1 MNPINPNYPLEEI
14 FRTVLRN
21 GGSFA
26 DLCHES
32 SQSSSI
38 VCDDNKIE
46 KVITGVDTG
55 VGLRAIADFK
65 TSYAYGNRCSEAD
78 VLGLAEDLAG
88 AVKAGSGAT
97 IAKEY
102 PLGPRVNL
110 QVSLSPDTIEL
121 AKKVAIVRQANAAA
135 RGIDPRVRQVK
146 VVYSDK
152 RQKLAIANSEGL
164 LVEEDRTY
172 TLLAVQVVAAENGLI
187 QTGYEPVGGLIGFE
201 LFDEVDPAWVAE
213 TAARRAVHALEAREA
228 PSGVMPVILSSEAG
242 GTMIHEAVGHG
253 LEADLA
259 LEGLSVYSNRI
270 GEAVASPL
278 ITVIDDATISQR
290 RGSYGYDDE
299 GVPAQKTVIV
309 EKGVLKGYLCDRLY
323 AMRFNRVSTGNGRR
337 QSYKYH
343 PIVRMSNTFI
353 APGEEDPAAIVRNT
367 PEGLFAKKMGGGQV
381 NTVNGNFVF
390 EVSEGYLIRNGQ
402 ISDPI
407 RGATLTGNGPQVLKS
422 IDRVG
427 NDLGFGIGTCG
438 KDGQGVPVADA
449 QPTLRIPEIIIGGT
463 ARKKLKTQSSKL
475 KAESN
480 NLSTL
485 MVS

>member
-46 KVITGVDTG
+46 KVITGMDTG

-65 TSYAYGNRCSEAD
+65 TSYANGNGCSEAD

-152 RQKLAIANSEGL
+152 RQKLAIANSEEL

-172 TLLAVQVVAAENGLI
+172 TLLAVQVIAAENGLI
-187 QTGYEPVGGLIGFE
+187 QTGYESVGGLIGFE

-299 GVPAQKTVIV
+299 GVPAQETVIV

-323 AMRFNRVSTGNGRR
+323 AVRFNEVSTGNGRR

-367 PEGLFAKKMGGGQV
+367 PEGLFAKKMGGGEV
-381 NTVNGNFVF
+381 KTVNGN
-390 EVSEGYLIRNGQ
+390 SLPSRQQPHLSNIY
-402 ISDPI
+402 
-407 RGATLTGNGPQVLKS
+407 
-422 IDRVG
+422 
-427 NDLGFGIGTCG
+427 GILSCSRT
-438 KDGQGVPVADA
+438 
-449 QPTLRIPEIIIGGT
+449 PE
-463 ARKKLKTQSSKL
+463 
-475 KAESN
+475 
-480 NLSTL
+480 
-485 MVS
+485 